1 MVAVTL
7 LRGDGIGPEIMDA
20 TVQLIE
26 AAGAKIEWEEQPA
39 GSSALSGHGNT
50 LPERTVSSI
59 RKNKVALKG
68 PIMTPIGG
76 GFRSVNV
83 SLRQLMDLY
92 ANIRPA
98 RTMEGVPSRFEG
110 VDLVVVRENTQGLY
124 SGIEHYI
131 DPKQDAAQA
140 ISFISRHASDR
151 IIRFAFEYA
160 RKHKRKRVTL
170 VHKANI
176 LKLTTGLFLRVGQ
189 EISKEYPEIE
199 FDDRIVDAMAM
210 QLVLRPTQFDVIVTT
225 NLFGDILSDLTA
237 GLVGGLGLAPS
248 GNYGQ
253 ELAIFESIHGTAP
266 DIAGQGI
273 ANPTALTLSA
283 VLMLRHLDMME
294 EADRLE
300 SAIRHVVKE
309 GKDTTPD
316 LGGTKKTS
324 EFSAAVKA
332 HMERGIAAAPS
343 GV

>member
-283 VLMLRHLDMME
+283 VLMLRHLNMME

-300 SAIRHVVKE
+300 AAIRHVVKE